1 VAQHYSPTS
10 YYTLGWVCP
19 RDQLRQPFPRRR
31 SRLSA
36 AALVPPPPPA
46 PGTIFGPVLC
56 LALQASQPGAAALE
70 SLQPWAD
77 AAQASQPGAAAL
89 DLA

>member
-1 VAQHYSPTS
+1 MAQHYSPAS

-36 AALVPPPPPA
+36 AALVPPA
-46 PGTIFGPVLC
+46 PVGPVFGPVLC
-56 LALQASQPGAAALE
+56 LALQASQPGAVALE